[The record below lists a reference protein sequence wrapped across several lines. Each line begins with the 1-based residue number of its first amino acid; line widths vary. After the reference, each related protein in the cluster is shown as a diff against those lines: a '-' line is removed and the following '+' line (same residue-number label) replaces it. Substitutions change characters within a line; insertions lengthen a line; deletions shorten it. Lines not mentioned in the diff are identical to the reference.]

1 MISYGIGY
9 IGQGSSYNFMSAY
22 LVLFL
27 TNCVGL
33 NAAVAS
39 GISSTALLVEVVM
52 GMIVGNLS
60 DNCTSKMGRRRP
72 FMLLA
77 ACTVPPVMVL
87 ITTTIHASSAVT
99 IVYYLVFA
107 SLFRVFFSCFE
118 IPNNAFGAEIA
129 LGYDERTKLRTVTRA
144 VSIVGNAVG
153 YISPLIIL
161 EIFKENDVLGWQM
174 SGVTMAVV
182 SCVSWVLVVYL
193 TRGKGVILDKNQ
205 VIKKKHLMKN
215 IIHNYLELCKLKA
228 MRILMIYKAGF
239 SCAFALYNVGT
250 LYYLQYCLGLGNK
263 YSSYMYAFQI
273 IIFAVVTPII
283 NKMAL
288 SLGKARQQM
297 ISMFTGGIGGVII
310 FLISPNSIV
319 GGIIY
324 IALFSIVQTGF
335 WQMSSSIFYDVV
347 EVDEYVNNQRR
358 EGDIMSLVS
367 VFGTLITAIMVQVF
381 GVALDMAGFDAAL
394 EVQAQSVATV
404 LDIVY
409 MLVPSICFVIA
420 AFALKLFPINKRT
433 FAALQETLKLRRE
446 GKNYD
451 IYMEDVKKIIK

>member
-1 MISYGIGY
+1 MVRYGIGY

-22 LVLFL
+22 FVLFL

-33 NAAVAS
+33 NAALAG
-39 GISSTALLVEVVM
+39 GISSAALLVEVVM

-72 FMLLA
+72 FMLFA
-77 ACTVPPVMVL
+77 ACGVPPVMVL
-87 ITTTIHASSAVT
+87 ITTTIHASTAVT
-99 IVYYLVFA
+99 VIYYLVLA

-144 VSIVGNAVG
+144 ISIIGNAVG
-153 YISPLIIL
+153 YILPLVIL
-161 EIFKENDVLGWQM
+161 EIFKDNNVLGWQM
-174 SGVTMAVV
+174 SGLLMALTSGVF
-182 SCVSWVLVVYL
+182 WVLAVYL
-193 TRGKGVILDKNQ
+193 TRGKGVILDKS
-205 VIKKKHLMKN
+205 VRSEKKHLLKS
-215 IIHNYLELCKLKA
+215 ILHNYIELCKLKA

-250 LYYLQYCLGLGNK
+250 LYYLQNCLGLGNK

-273 IIFAVVTPII
+273 AIFIVVTPII

-288 SLGKARQQM
+288 KLGKARQQM
-297 ISMFTGGIGGVII
+297 ISMLVGGIGGVVIC
-310 FLISPNSIV
+310 LTSPNSAV

-324 IALFSIVQTGF
+324 IGLFSIVQTGF

-347 EVDEYVNNQRR
+347 EVDEYVNRQRR

-367 VFGTLITAIMVQVF
+367 VFGTLITAIMVQLF
-381 GVALDMAGFDAAL
+381 GIGLDLAGFDAELA
-394 EVQAQSVATV
+394 VQSQSVIAV
-404 LDIVY
+404 LDCMYI
-409 MLVPSICFVIA
+409 LIPSICFIIA
-420 AFALKLFPINKRT
+420 AVSLKIFPINKKT
-433 FAALQETLKLRRE
+433 FASLQEALKLRRE
-446 GKNYD
+446 GKDYSEYEND
-451 IYMEDVKKIIK
+451 LKKVIE